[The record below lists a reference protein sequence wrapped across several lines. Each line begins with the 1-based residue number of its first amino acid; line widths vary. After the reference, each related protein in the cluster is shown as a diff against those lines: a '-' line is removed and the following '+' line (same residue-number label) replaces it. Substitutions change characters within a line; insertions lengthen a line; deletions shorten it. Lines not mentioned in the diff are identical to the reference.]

1 MNMMWPSDNTND
13 NSVMNSLRVMLD
25 SLEEDMIADRPKE
38 LDEPDGIVV
47 EEVQFLEEGEEEEE
61 VESLAQTAESDPAKA
76 GSGSKFS
83 GDEESQPTI
92 SKVGSSK

>member
-1 MNMMWPSDNTND
+1 MNMMWPSENTDD

-61 VESLAQTAESDPAKA
+61 VESLAQAAESDPSKA
-76 GSGSKFS
+76 GSGSKLS
-83 GDEESQPTI
+83 GDEESQPSI
-92 SKVGSSK
+92 SKVESSK